1 MSSGWR
7 MLLNDVYA
15 ARQKVSGK
23 LRTGSSGDGRT
34 HDNTGD
40 IRHLGYL
47 FRRGIQ
53 RNAKRMSQ
61 LS

>member
-1 MSSGWR
+1 

-40 IRHLGYL
+40 IRHPGYL

>member
-1 MSSGWR
+1 

-15 ARQKVSGK
+15 ARQKVFGK

-40 IRHLGYL
+40 IRHPVICSGEVYS
-47 FRRGIQ
+47 GMP
-53 RNAKRMSQ
+53 NA
-61 LS
+61 